1 MIKYDIQLNIATGH
15 GAGSKVWKNKKTNW
29 SNLATRLSDAI
40 VTGETYKEFINA
52 SKQEQGKIKDVG
64 GFVGGYLRNG
74 RRSPSNVVYR
84 QILTLDID
92 FAHLQFWDDFTL
104 QFDYGAVLHG
114 THKHSDASPRYR
126 LIIPLNREAKPDE
139 YVAVARQ
146 IAGILGIELFD
157 NTTFETNRLM
167 FWPSVPKDVEYYYEF
182 QDGPPVDVDKV
193 LATYQDWT
201 DTSLWPTAGK
211 VLREIGDA
219 VKKQQDPQEKTGI
232 VGLFC
237 RTHGITDAIDTY
249 LADEY
254 QPTNYNDR
262 YTYIKGSTSGGLM
275 IYDDTFAF
283 SHHGT
288 DPCSGKLCN
297 AFDLVRIHKFGHL
310 DDDQDKTGVKA
321 PSFSAMEE
329 FARKDENVKATLATE
344 KKASAKY
351 DFAQEYE
358 EENETDAPSDF
369 GDPDNDDWMTE
380 LESDRN
386 GNYLSTAVNINI
398 ILANDNRLKNN
409 FRKNNFD
416 GKRYVFR
423 SLPWDKIIKPRPIE
437 NDDYS
442 GIRNYIESIYGI
454 ASALKID
461 DSLAL
466 EFKRNAFNPVK
477 DYLGGLEWDGQK
489 RIDTLLIDYFGA
501 DDNIYTREAIRK
513 TLTGAV
519 ARIYKPGCKF
529 DYVLTLVGD
538 QGTKKS
544 SFIKILGKN
553 WASDSFTTVQGKEA
567 FEQIQGVWIMEVAEL
582 AAMRKAEL
590 ETVKHYFT
598 KQEDQFRPA
607 YGRVSEVF
615 YRMCVFI
622 ATTNKWDFLSDPTGN
637 RRFNPID
644 VVKHRI
650 TKDVWNDLAGEVD
663 QIWAEAVALFKGGE
677 SLILSYEAE
686 VIAKKEQVKHSETDE
701 RKGLIEL
708 FLDRKLPTN
717 WDDKDLSERRVMLDD
732 FEVTGTVEREY
743 VCIAEIWC
751 ECLGLN
757 LKEMTRY
764 NTGPIHDL
772 MKTMDAWESISS
784 TKNFNIYGK
793 QKYYRRK
800 L

>member
-1 MIKYDIQLNIATGH
+1 MIKYDIQLDIATGH
-15 GAGSKVWKNKKTNW
+15 GAVSKVWKNKKTNW
-29 SNLATRLSDAI
+29 SNLVTRLSDAI
-40 VTGETYKEFINA
+40 VTGESYKEFINA

-167 FWPSVPKDVEYYYEF
+167 FWPSVPKDVAYYYEF

-219 VKKQQDPQEKTGI
+219 VKKQQDPQEKNGI
-232 VGLFC
+232 VGFFC
-237 RTHGITDAIDTY
+237 RTHGIVGAIETY

-262 YTYIKGSTSGGLM
+262 YTYTKGSTSGGLM

-297 AFDLVRIHKFGHL
+297 AFDMVRIHKFGHL

-321 PSFSAMEE
+321 PSFSAMED

-344 KKASAKY
+344 KKANAKY
-351 DFAQEYE
+351 DFAEAYVEDEAESQSE
-358 EENETDAPSDF
+358 F

-380 LESDRN
+380 LENDRN

-398 ILANDNRLKNN
+398 ILANDNRFKNN

-477 DYLGGLEWDGQK
+477 DYLGSLEWDGQK

-501 DDNIYTREAIRK
+501 DDNIYTRESIRK

-544 SFIKILGKN
+544 SFIKILGKE

-650 TKDVWNDLAGEVD
+650 TKNVWIDLADEVD

-708 FLDRKLPTN
+708 FLDRKLPKN
-717 WDDKDLSERRVMLDD
+717 WDDKDLSERRVLLDD